1 MAFGRR
7 NRPSLIETA
16 ARTAV
21 ITGTASAV
29 SGRSARRQ
37 QAAAAAAAP
46 VAPAP
51 VAAVAPVVAV
61 EPPVAPAAG
70 PAAAPAPED
79 VISRLERLA
88 ALHAAGALTDE
99 EFASLK
105 KTALS

>member
-51 VAAVAPVVAV
+51 VATVAPVVAV
-61 EPPVAPAAG
+61 EPAAA